1 MTPKTTTSR
10 WTIGLGIIIWLV
22 LVLAERPSADQHLWA
37 AFILQLAALV
47 WVPLIPNIAT
57 DRQRW
62 WLFGA
67 ALSLVT
73 AFMLPQGIA
82 AGCATLPWLLVTLWQ
97 FQVGVEWLIQKKR
110 SADQVAQA
118 SGRIFMVVG
127 GLWTM
132 SDRLGWQPLDFD
144 PAIVLLTGVHFHYA
158 GLIFPSLVGLVTEYW
173 PSKTGKLAC
182 WLSVAAVP
190 LTAVGI
196 TIAQLTNDFTFEA
209 FAAAAVALSGWLTS
223 FRYGKIAFQ
232 TNELP
237 KITRITWGILCVA
250 LFFTMTLALA
260 YALRPFYPI
269 ELLNIPTMRAW
280 HGTANAFGVA
290 GAGLVGWRY
299 YTENKST
306 QI

>member
-1 MTPKTTTSR
+1 M
-10 WTIGLGIIIWLV
+10 
-22 LVLAERPSADQHLWA
+22 
-37 AFILQLAALV
+37 
-47 WVPLIPNIAT
+47 
-57 DRQRW
+57 
-62 WLFGA
+62 
-67 ALSLVT
+67 
-73 AFMLPQGIA
+73 A

-196 TIAQLTNDFTFEA
+196 TIAQLTHDFTFEA

-232 TNELP
+232 TNELT
-237 KITRITWGILCVA
+237 KTTRITWGILCIA

-280 HGTANAFGVA
+280 HGTVNAFGVA

-299 YTENKST
+299 YTEDK
-306 QI
+306 

>member
-1 MTPKTTTSR
+1 MFKTTTST
-10 WTIGLGIIIWLV
+10 WTIGLGISIWIGLV
-22 LVLAERPSADQHLWA
+22 LVQRPSADQHLWA
-37 AFILQLAALV
+37 ALILQLAALV
-47 WVPLIPNIAT
+47 WVPLIPHIAT

-62 WLFGA
+62 WLFGSA
-67 ALSLVT
+67 VSLVI
-73 AFMLPQGIA
+73 AFILPQGIL

-97 FQVGVEWLIQKKR
+97 FRVGVEWLIQKKR

-132 SDRLGWQPLDFD
+132 SDRLGWQPLGFD

-158 GLIFPSLVGLVTEYW
+158 GLIFPTLAGLVTEYW
-173 PSKTGKLAC
+173 PSKMGKLAC

-196 TIAQLTNDFTFEA
+196 TIAQVAHDFTFEA
-209 FAAAAVALSGWLTS
+209 FAATAVALSGWLTA
-223 FRYGKIAFQ
+223 FRYGQMALQ
-232 TNELP
+232 TNKLP
-237 KITRITWGILCVA
+237 HITRIAWGILSIS
-250 LFFTMTLALA
+250 LLFTMTLALG
-260 YALRPFYPI
+260 YALRPFYSI

-290 GAGLVGWRY
+290 GAGLVGWWCY
-299 YTENKST
+299 IK
-306 QI
+306 

>member
-1 MTPKTTTSR
+1 MTTKTTASR
-10 WTIGLGIIIWLV
+10 WTIGPGIAIWIV

-37 AFILQLAALV
+37 ALILQLAALV

-57 DRQRW
+57 DRQHW

-196 TIAQLTNDFTFEA
+196 TIAQITHDFTFEA

-237 KITRITWGILCVA
+237 KTTRITWGILCIA

-299 YTENKST
+299 YTENKSN
-306 QI
+306 II

>member
-1 MTPKTTTSR
+1 MITKTATSR
-10 WTIGLGIIIWLV
+10 WTIGIGISTWIL
-22 LVLAERPSADQHLWA
+22 LTLEQRPSADQHLWA
-37 AFILQLAALV
+37 ALILQLAALV

-67 ALSLVT
+67 ALSLVI
-73 AFMLPQGIA
+73 AFILPQGIV
-82 AGCATLPWLLVTLWQ
+82 AGSATLPWLLVTLWQ
-97 FQVGVEWLIQKKR
+97 FQVGVAWLIQKKR

-132 SDRLGWQPLDFD
+132 SDRLGWQPLGFD

-173 PSKTGKLAC
+173 PSRTGKLAC

-196 TIAQLTNDFTFEA
+196 TIAQLTHDFTFET
-209 FAAAAVALSGWLTS
+209 FAAAAVALSGWLTA
-223 FRYGKIAFQ
+223 FRYGQITLK
-232 TNELP
+232 TNQLP
-237 KITRITWGILCVA
+237 HITRVAWGILAVA
-250 LFFTMTLALA
+250 LLFTMTLALG
-260 YALRPFYPI
+260 YALRPFYLI
-269 ELLNIPTMRAW
+269 ELLSIPTMRAW

-290 GAGLVGWRY
+290 GAGLVGWWY
-299 YTENKST
+299 YIK
-306 QI
+306 